1 MNLFQQYS
9 LMQKSNALRYAIVA
23 MLSLLLYACV
33 SQNGPVVTIKS
44 IETGLSS
51 EIAPEYQKKIDEIKR
66 NAASQSKDSQ
76 LYQVIESTHN
86 MLVSDYLKLHPET
99 LNRDKVD
106 YKVGGYDVLSITVY
120 EEADLSRSHVRVAA
134 DGYISFPLI
143 GRMKVDNLNTSEIE
157 QLITQK
163 LMEGQFLFDAHVSVM
178 VEEYRSKQYL
188 VLGSVK
194 APGKYYLR
202 EQERFLDAISR
213 SKGIDFEQ
221 GGKQAMIV
229 RTENQNTEYERKI
242 VIRIDLEGLLNGSDQ
257 QSNIPLQDNDV
268 LYFPKPEFFYIIGQV
283 KNPGSYPYLQKK
295 VTLVEAI
302 SMAGGFTQIAARNR
316 TRIIRVENGIEKI
329 IEVKVDAITNSGKK
343 GQDVTVQPEDVIVV
357 PESFF

>member
-1 MNLFQQYS
+1 MCIKDFFLLKQTKKFFHNIFTLIFC
-9 LMQKSNALRYAIVA
+9 
-23 MLSLLLYACV
+23 LLLCSCT
-33 SQNGPVVTIKS
+33 SQKGPVVTVKS
-44 IETGLSS
+44 IETGLSKV
-51 EIAPEYQKKIDEIKR
+51 IAPEYQKKIDELKR
-66 NAASQSKDSQ
+66 NTSGPSKDNQ
-76 LYQVIESTHN
+76 LDQVIESTHN
-86 MLVSDYLKLHPET
+86 MQVTDYLKLHPENM
-99 LNRDKVD
+99 NRHKVD
-106 YKVGGYDVLSITVY
+106 YKIGGYDVLSITVY
-120 EEADLSRSHVRVAA
+120 EEADLSRNHVRVAA
-134 DGYISFPLI
+134 DGFISFPLI
-143 GRMKVDNLNTSEIE
+143 GRVKVENLNTSEIE

-202 EQERFLDAISR
+202 EQERILDAISR

-257 QSNIPLQDNDV
+257 ASNIPLQDNDV
-268 LYFPKPEFFYIIGQV
+268 LYFPKPDFFYIIGQV
-283 KNPGSYPYLQKK
+283 QKPGSYPYLQKR

-343 GQDVTVQPEDVIVV
+343 GQDVTIQPEDVIVV

>member
-1 MNLFQQYS
+1 MSLFFCFF
-9 LMQKSNALRYAIVA
+9 
-23 MLSLLLYACV
+23 LLACV
-33 SQNGPVVTIKS
+33 SQHGPVVTIRS
-44 IETGLSS
+44 IETGLAN
-51 EIAPEYQKKIDEIKR
+51 EIAPEYQKKIDELKR
-66 NAASQSKDSQ
+66 NANNQSKDSQ
-76 LYQVIESTHN
+76 LDQVIESTHN
-86 MLVSDYLKLHPET
+86 MLVSDYIKLHPET
-99 LNRDKVD
+99 MNREKID

-120 EEADLSRSHVRVAA
+120 EEADLSRNHVRVAA
-134 DGYISFPLI
+134 DGFISFPLI
-143 GRMKVDNLNTSEIE
+143 GRLKVDNLATSEIE
-157 QLITQK
+157 QLITRK

-188 VLGSVK
+188 ILGSVK

-221 GGKQAMIV
+221 GGKQAMII

-257 QSNIPLQDNDV
+257 LSNVLLQDNDV

-283 KNPGSYPYLQKK
+283 KNPGSYPYLQKR

-316 TRIIRVENGIEKI
+316 TRIIRVENGVEKI

-343 GQDVTVQPEDVIVV
+343 GQDVTVQPEDIIVV